1 MFLPI
6 HKNEAIDISVQRKL
20 TFSDYNLM
28 WVATYMT
35 PQIETWDQWD
45 GYILT
50 GWLLNYCPEKCF
62 TRYE

>member
-1 MFLPI
+1 
-6 HKNEAIDISVQRKL
+6 
-20 TFSDYNLM
+20 M